1 MPSVISGK
9 LYGPDGKPVAMARV
23 YFSRGPGNL
32 PDVAVLTDA
41 SGGFA
46 LSAPSPGTYEIAS
59 TADGFDTVKKSVEVH
74 SGQSVQLELRLQRT
88 RRAVR

>member
-9 LYGPDGKPVAMARV
+9 LYDPDGKPVAMARV

-32 PDVAVLTDA
+32 PDVAAVTDDG
-41 SGGFA
+41 GGFA

-59 TADGFDTVKKSVEVH
+59 TADGFATVKKMVDVRP
-74 SGQSVQLELRLQRT
+74 GQSVQLELRLQRA
-88 RRAVR
+88 RGAAR